1 MTEAS
6 TELILQR
13 LDQFKDV
20 ISDQNARLTAIEKA
34 ISITAVQET
43 EITHINEQVSS
54 IWRKYD
60 NAFGPNG
67 AISKSQDEI
76 KKDLT
81 VSLSRQWTAIGFIF
95 VLIGALKIWG

>member
-20 ISDQNARLTAIEKA
+20 ISDQNTRLAAIEKA
-34 ISITAVQET
+34 ISIIAVQET
-43 EITHINEQVSS
+43 EIMHINEQIST

-60 NAFGPNG
+60 NAFDPDG
-67 AISKSQDEI
+67 AISKSQDQI

-81 VSLSRQWTAIGFIF
+81 VSLSRQWVAIGVI
-95 VLIGALKIWG
+95 VAIIGALKLWG